1 MFLKEMRA
9 TVACEPWPARIL
21 VLVFISSCLG
31 LTFAHLAMPAIAL
44 AQTATG
50 VIRGEVQDST
60 GSVIIDVRVKL
71 VDQGTDQSWEQTTN
85 EEGFFEFRALPFG
98 KYRVEV
104 EHPGFMKEMVGDVS
118 LQVAQT
124 TSLKVTLQVGS
135 VNESIVVQDDRGLL
149 EASDASLSQ
158 VIDEKRLLGLP
169 ISGRNLMQL
178 VSLSAGV
185 INGGRAS
192 ATQRQANYGP
202 AFSVGGQRDNTSVV
216 LIDGME
222 ISGQELNNYPLAIP
236 PLDSL
241 AEFRVQ
247 TSNYSAE
254 FGGNSGAVINVAS
267 KRGSNEFHATLF
279 EFLRNDAL
287 DARNPFSTTVDPL
300 KRNQFG
306 FVASGPVFL
315 PKLYNGKNK
324 LFWMFAYEGTRRRQA
339 VTSTTLVPT
348 LKERAGD
355 FSGLPVTIVDPITK
369 IPFPGN
375 VIPANKI
382 NPVGAALANL
392 YPVPNNTDPSRNYIG
407 HPRGV
412 SDNDALAARI
422 DYQLGPRDAI
432 WGRFTKNAPYDRG
445 VGQALSP
452 AFPGFDQEQSD
463 KNLQFAIGDVHT
475 FSPTIVNEFNLGFVR
490 FRRERHSLD
499 SFKRNWVEDLG
510 IKGLSPTPFTWAA
523 PSMTPAGYSEIGYSS
538 NNAVFRWVTS
548 AGQIVDNFS
557 FVRGVHTVKAG
568 LTIQFKRMT
577 SVQWGQ
583 PDGAYTFS
591 GQFSAPVPVVTTS
604 RFHALADLLLGYPS
618 SYTVQTTPFS
628 PHLSYTQ
635 MGYYLQDDWKLTR
648 SLTVNVGMRWEYFGR
663 PVERDNRIGSFD
675 LATGQQ
681 VFPGQS
687 GYPRSLVE
695 PDYSNFAP
703 RIGLAWHARDRIAL
717 RAGYG
722 IFYTPDV
729 INSYRQLAFQ
739 NPFGVVSNLVVRPA
753 DPQNPLPV
761 FAVEDPL
768 AQATRL
774 STNNRIG
781 MQRNLRDG
789 QVQQWNV
796 ALQYLLTKDT
806 FFETAYHGSKGSH
819 LMSALNYNETNPF
832 PPAPPQF
839 ALVFPYPQLGNVLVY
854 ESRATAN
861 YHALQARIERRFVK
875 GLTFLVSY
883 TFQKTLTDLDSSSA
897 GVAFGAGAG
906 VQTIKSIRG
915 NYGPAVFDRPHR
927 VIGSALYELPFFRN
941 RTDLLGKV
949 GGGWQIGAIATF
961 QDGPSLTPSSF
972 GVPLV
977 GSHANLLGDPNLPR
991 GERTID
997 RWFDVSKL
1005 ANPAPGQLGNAGKGV
1020 IRGSG
1025 NNKWDL
1031 IVSKFLPLA
1040 ESHRVEFRA
1049 EFFNA
1054 FNHPQF
1060 DDPVVTPG
1068 NNPLAGKIT
1077 SASDFGFT
1085 QTERVIQLGLK
1096 YSF

>member
-1 MFLKEMRA
+1 
-9 TVACEPWPARIL
+9 
-21 VLVFISSCLG
+21 
-31 LTFAHLAMPAIAL
+31 MPSIAL
-44 AQTATG
+44 AQTASG

-60 GSVIIDVRVKL
+60 GNVMIDVRVKL
-71 VDQGTDQSWEQTTN
+71 VDQATNQSWEQTTN

-98 KYRVEV
+98 KYMVEV
-104 EHPGFMKEMVGDVS
+104 GHSGFMKQVIEDVA

-124 TSLKVTLQVGS
+124 ESLKVRLQVGS
-135 VNESIVVQDDRGLL
+135 LNESIIVQADRGLL
-149 EASDASLSQ
+149 EVSDAALSQ
-158 VIDEKRLLGLP
+158 VIDDKRLLELP
-169 ISGRNLMQL
+169 INGRNVMQL

-185 INGGRAS
+185 INGGRTS

-236 PLDSL
+236 PLESL

-287 DARNPFSTTVDPL
+287 DARNPFSATVDPL

-315 PKLYNGKNK
+315 SKLYNGKNR

-355 FSGLPVTIVDPITK
+355 FSGLPVTIVDPISK

-432 WGRFTKNAPYDRG
+432 WGRFTRNAPYDRG

-475 FSPTIVNEFNLGFVR
+475 FSTTIVNEFNLGFVR
-490 FRRERHSLD
+490 FQRERHSLD
-499 SFKRNWVEDLG
+499 AFKRNWVEELG
-510 IKGLSPTPFTWAA
+510 IKGLSPTPFIWAA

-557 FVRGVHTVKAG
+557 FVRRAHTVKAG

-577 SVQWGQ
+577 SIQWGQ
-583 PDGAYTFS
+583 PAGTYMFS
-591 GQFSAPVPVVTTS
+591 GQFSAPVPVVATS

-628 PHLSYTQ
+628 PHLSYTA
-635 MGYYLQDDWKLTR
+635 MGYFIQDDWKVTH
-648 SLTVNVGMRWEYFGR
+648 SLTANMGLRWEYFGR
-663 PVERDNRIGSFD
+663 PVERDDRIATFD

-681 VFPGQS
+681 VFPGQN
-687 GYPRSLVE
+687 GYPRSLVK
-695 PDYSNFAP
+695 PYYKNFAP
-703 RIGLAWHARDRIAL
+703 RIGLAWHARDRIVL

-739 NPFGVVSNLVVRPA
+739 NPFGSVSNLVVRPA
-753 DPQNPLPV
+753 DPQNPQPV
-761 FAVEDPL
+761 FSVNDPL
-768 AQATRL
+768 TQATRL

-789 QVQQWNV
+789 QVQQWNL

-806 FFETAYHGSKGSH
+806 LFEAAYHGSKASH

-832 PPAPPQF
+832 PAQPPQF
-839 ALVFPYPQLGNVLVY
+839 ALIFPYPQLGNVVVY
-854 ESRATAN
+854 ESRARAN
-861 YHALQARIERRFVK
+861 YHALQARLERRFVN

-906 VQTIKSIRG
+906 LQTIKSIRG

-927 VIGSALYELPFFRN
+927 LISSALFELPFFRN

-972 GVPLV
+972 GVPFV
-977 GSHANLLGDPNLPR
+977 GSHANLSGDPNLPR

-1025 NNKWDL
+1025 NNKWDMV
-1031 IVSKFLPLA
+1031 ISKFLRIR
-1040 ESHRVEFRA
+1040 ERQRVELRA
-1049 EFFNA
+1049 ELFNA

>member
-1 MFLKEMRA
+1 MQRHLIFG
-9 TVACEPWPARIL
+9 IL
-21 VLVFISSCLG
+21 SY
-31 LTFAHLAMPAIAL
+31 LAMTSFVL

-50 VIRGEVQDST
+50 VIRGTVQDPT
-60 GSVIIDVRVKL
+60 GAVLIDVHVML
-71 VDQGTDQSWEQTTN
+71 VDQARNQSWEQTTN

-98 KYRVEV
+98 NYRVEL
-104 EHPGFMKEMVGDVS
+104 EHPGFKKAVIEDVA

-124 TSLKVTLQVGS
+124 KSLKVTLQVGS
-135 VNESIVVQDDRGLL
+135 VNESIVVQADRGLL
-149 EASDASLSQ
+149 ESSDASLSQ
-158 VIDEKRLLGLP
+158 VIDDKRLLGLP
-169 ISGRNLMQL
+169 INGRNVMQL

-185 INGGRAS
+185 INAGRAS

-287 DARNPFSTTVDPL
+287 DARNFFSPTVDPL

-315 PKLYNGKNK
+315 PKLYNGKNR

-355 FSGLPVTIVDPITK
+355 FSGFPVTIVDPITK

-392 YPVPNNTDPSRNYIG
+392 YPVPNNSDPSRNYIG

-412 SDNDALAARI
+412 SDNDALTARI
-422 DYQLGPRDAI
+422 DYQLGARDAI

-452 AFPGFDQEQSD
+452 AFPGFEQEQSD
-463 KNLQFAIGDVHT
+463 NNLQFAIGDVHT
-475 FSPTIVNEFNLGFVR
+475 FSPTIVNELNIGFVS

-499 SFKRNWVEDLG
+499 AFKRNWIEELG
-510 IKGLSPTPFTWAA
+510 IKGLSPIPFTWAA
-523 PSMTPAGYSEIGYSS
+523 PSMTPTGYSEIGYSS
-538 NNAVFRWVTS
+538 NNAVFRWVTN
-548 AGQIVDNFS
+548 AAQIVDNFS
-557 FVRGVHTVKAG
+557 FVRGPHTVKAG

-577 SVQWGQ
+577 TIQWGQ
-583 PDGAYTFS
+583 PDGTYTFS

-618 SYTVQTTPFS
+618 SYTVQIAPFS
-628 PHLSYTQ
+628 PHLSYTH
-635 MGYYLQDDWKLTR
+635 MGYYIQDDWKLTR
-648 SLTVNVGMRWEYFGR
+648 SLTANVGLRWEYFGR
-663 PVERDNRIGSFD
+663 PVERDNRIASFD

-681 VFPGQS
+681 VFPGQN
-687 GYPRSLVE
+687 GYPRSLVD
-695 PDYSNFAP
+695 PYYKNFAP
-703 RIGLAWHARDRIAL
+703 RIGLAWQATDRIVL

-739 NPFGVVSNLVVRPA
+739 NPFGAVSNLVVRPA

-761 FAVEDPL
+761 FTVDDPL

-774 STNNRIG
+774 ITNNRNG

-789 QVQQWNV
+789 QVQQWNLT
-796 ALQYLLTKDT
+796 LQYLLTKDT
-806 FFETAYHGSKGSH
+806 LFEAAYHGSKSSH
-819 LMSALNYNETNPF
+819 LMSAVNYNETNPF
-832 PPAPPQF
+832 PPQPPDF
-839 ALVFPYPQLGNVLVY
+839 ARIFPYPTLGNVFIF
-854 ESRATAN
+854 ESRARAN
-861 YHALQARIERRFVK
+861 YHALQARLERRFVN

-883 TFQKTLTDLDSSSA
+883 TFQKTLTDLDSSSV

-906 VQTIKSIRG
+906 LQTIKNIRA

-927 VIGSALYELPFFRN
+927 LVASWLYELPFFKGRE
-941 RTDLLGKV
+941 DLLGKV
-949 GGGWQIGAIATF
+949 AGGWQIGAISTF

-972 GVPLV
+972 GVSFV

-1025 NNKWDL
+1025 NNKWDMV
-1031 IVSKFLPLA
+1031 ISKFLRIT
-1040 ESHRVEFRA
+1040 ERHRVELRV
-1049 EFFNA
+1049 ELFNA